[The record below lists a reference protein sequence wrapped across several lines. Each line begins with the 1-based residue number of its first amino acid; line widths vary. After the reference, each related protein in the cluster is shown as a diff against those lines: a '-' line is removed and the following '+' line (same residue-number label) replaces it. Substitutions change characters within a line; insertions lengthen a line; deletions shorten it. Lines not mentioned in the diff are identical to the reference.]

1 MKGLSALNFYTM
13 KTDTMT
19 IDKTLAAIVVL
30 ALLLAGY
37 LLGGCV
43 GRETEREK
51 MAKQEAQP

>member
-1 MKGLSALNFYTM
+1 M

-19 IDKTLAAIVVL
+19 IDKTLAAIAVL

-43 GRETEREK
+43 GRKIEREK
-51 MAKQEAQP
+51 IVKQEAQP

>member
-1 MKGLSALNFYTM
+1 M

-19 IDKTLAAIVVL
+19 IDKTLAAIAVL

-51 MAKQEAQP
+51 MAKQETQS